1 MTGATEEISDLPQ
14 QAWWHRWFVAPLKSQ
29 LTQGISVDRLAWS
42 ISLGVVLGV
51 FPILGSTTAVCLLAA
66 WGLRLNHVAMQ
77 LSKEAVYPLHLLM
90 IPVFIHLGE
99 RMAGVPLTSFSIS
112 ELIGKFKADPLLFV
126 RNFAM
131 AAWYAI
137 SAWLLFVPVA
147 ALLIK
152 WATVPILRR
161 LAESLKKR
169 KAVEP

>member
-1 MTGATEEISDLPQ
+1 MTGSTEEIADVPQ

-66 WGLRLNHVAMQ
+66 WGLHLNHVAMQ
-77 LSKEAVYPLHLLM
+77 VSKEAVYPVHLLM

-99 RMAGVPLTSFSIS
+99 RMAGVPLTSFSIP
-112 ELIGKFKADPLLFV
+112 ELIGKFKTDPLLFV
-126 RNFAM
+126 KNFGM
-131 AAWYAI
+131 AAWYAVC
-137 SAWLLFVPVA
+137 AWLLFAPVA
-147 ALLIK
+147 LVLIK
-152 WATVPILRR
+152 WAAVPILKR

-169 KAVEP
+169 KAVAP